1 MAGSPNDPD
10 FFAQGMGVRQVLQ
23 TVEDALIEAGFDD
36 FMVVTERGSFH
47 WMTVERARQ
56 ADVHAY
62 GKAVSAELSRRRE
75 RVIEACHPHRAC
87 PGCRHHKRRIPS
99 RSGGL
104 CPLACHGMAYG
115 PPFLVDL
122 NSRCSGSLSR
132 VSRFAIG
139 S

>member
-56 ADVHAY
+56 ADEE
-62 GKAVSAELSRRRE
+62 K
-75 RVIEACHPHRAC
+75 
-87 PGCRHHKRRIPS
+87 K
-99 RSGGL
+99 
-104 CPLACHGMAYG
+104 
-115 PPFLVDL
+115 
-122 NSRCSGSLSR
+122 
-132 VSRFAIG
+132 
-139 S
+139 